1 MALRNVNGYIVT
13 HMTDCRNLVCM
24 ELCPFLHLWSV
35 GCFPVQDC
43 GSFEETS
50 LKGTQRLYSIMHDT
64 AKKAAL
70 VGDVRPVVN
79 GLLNWDGSR
88 CLSVASYSEP

>member
-70 VGDVRPVVN
+70 GGRCEASGKWSPELGWVKMLKRR
-79 GLLNWDGSR
+79 LLQ
-88 CLSVASYSEP
+88 